1 MYGISVQ
8 AKVARHITA
17 GLVLASSLLLL
28 AAHPVFAA
36 SQGLKYFTNTQ
47 LVNQDGE
54 VFRFYDDILKG
65 KVVAINFMYTSC
77 EDSCPLETAKLR
89 QVNSLL
95 GDHVGKNVHMYS
107 ISIDPDRDTPAVLKD
122 YKKKFNIG
130 SNWQF
135 LTGTQKDIDLIRKKL
150 GMYAS
155 GETEL
160 SSHNINF
167 IMGNESM
174 GQWIRRTPFD
184 VPESLVSVLLGRLQ
198 KHSLLAT
205 GAKPNYTSAQS
216 IAAPTEGS
224 DLFLTRCTACHT
236 IGQGDA
242 IGPDLLGVTNSRD
255 PQWLKRWLKEP
266 NVMLNEKDP
275 LAISLYNRYNQVQM
289 PNQKL
294 YDEDIVSL
302 INYMAAESRKV
313 FSGLEK
319 PVQSVSGLQHKA
331 HH

>member
-1 MYGISVQ
+1 MYGISENTNARQLV
-8 AKVARHITA
+8 VAWFF
-17 GLVLASSLLLL
+17 LASSLLLL
-28 AAHPVFAA
+28 AAQPVFAA
-36 SQGLKYFTNTQ
+36 SQGLKYFTNTP

-54 VFRFYDDILKG
+54 PYRFYDDILKG

-77 EDSCPLETAKLR
+77 EDSCPLETAKLL
-89 QVNSLL
+89 QVNRML
-95 GDHVGKNVHMYS
+95 GEYVGKNVHMYS
-107 ISIDPDRDTPAVLKD
+107 ISIDPARDTPEVLKN

-167 IMGNESM
+167 IMGNEAM

-205 GAKPNYTSAQS
+205 TARPDYAAAQS
-216 IAAPTEGS
+216 VAAPTEGS
-224 DLFLTRCTACHT
+224 DLFLTRCSACHT
-236 IGQGDA
+236 IGQGDTV
-242 IGPDLLGVTNSRD
+242 GPDLLGVTNSRD
-255 PQWLKRWLKEP
+255 PEWLKRWLKEP
-266 NVMLNEKDP
+266 NVMLKEKDP

-294 YDEDIVSL
+294 YEEDIASL
-302 INYMAAESRKV
+302 ITYMAAESRRV
-313 FSGLEK
+313 FSGLKK
-319 PVQSVSGLQHKA
+319 PAASVSHIQHAA

>member
-1 MYGISVQ
+1 MMYGISVHTN
-8 AKVARHITA
+8 VRW
-17 GLVLASSLLLL
+17 LLASTLLLLL
-28 AAHPVFAA
+28 AQPVFAA
-36 SQGLKYFTNTQ
+36 SQGLKYFTNTP

-54 VFRFYDDILKG
+54 AFRFYDDILKG

-77 EDSCPLETAKLR
+77 EDSCPLETAKLL
-89 QVNSLL
+89 QVNRLL
-95 GDHVGKNVHMYS
+95 GGHVGKDVHMYS
-107 ISIDPDRDTPAVLKD
+107 ISIDPARDTPAVLKD

-150 GMYAS
+150 GMFAS

-160 SSHNINF
+160 SNHNINF

-184 VPESLVSVLLGRLQ
+184 VPQSLVSVLLGRLQ

-205 GAKPNYTSAQS
+205 SATPNYASAKS
-216 IAAPTEGS
+216 IAAPTVGS

-236 IGQGDA
+236 IGQGDTV
-242 IGPDLLGVTNSRD
+242 GPDLLGVTNSRD
-255 PQWLKRWLKEP
+255 PEWLKRWLKEP
-266 NVMLNEKDP
+266 NVMLKEKDP
-275 LAISLYNRYNQVQM
+275 LAISLYNRYNKIQM

-294 YDEDIVSL
+294 YDEDVASL
-302 INYMAAESRKV
+302 ITYMEAESRRV

-319 PVQSVSGLQHKA
+319 PVRSVSNNQHKA